1 MIKLV
6 VDNGERAALDSG
18 RGNVAR
24 PARSPGLR
32 SPAKRKSVSHVE
44 LGALIA
50 ITMIEAMRR
59 CGMARAEQTEH
70 ILTQI
75 ADAYDAF
82 GSVSP
87 VCEKAAVIIRER
99 VLEIAL
105 GET

>member
-1 MIKLV
+1 
-6 VDNGERAALDSG
+6 
-18 RGNVAR
+18 
-24 PARSPGLR
+24 
-32 SPAKRKSVSHVE
+32 
-44 LGALIA
+44 
-50 ITMIEAMRR
+50 
-59 CGMARAEQTEH
+59 MARAEQTEH